1 MATSRYIV
9 VHDRTV
15 KAAYYGFSEVG
26 GASDEEWHGE
36 QEEGG
41 GGVELHGEVFCGEG
55 GGGETSQVA
64 KHLIDCQ
71 VHQVQLKKNKELHH
85 LEDHVQPTVFF
96 KLYLLKYGTNS
107 HLQNIPIAACFILVK
122 RWNWPAI
129 LRPQIMALQIENSI
143 AIFSNKNKK
152 TKSLQN
158 KERLRKCAVTS
169 SLSFSFE
176 ENMKVTVFDF
186 LTCQENL
193 LRTSR
198 RKEAWSKQNTYIHM
212 DATYIFVASKRTL
225 REGGALALWTR
236 RRIAEPVWLWDSFPE
251 VRKEKRLRVV

>member
-1 MATSRYIV
+1 MATSHYIV
-9 VHDRTV
+9 VHDGTV

-36 QEEGG
+36 QAEGG

-55 GGGETSQVA
+55 GGCETSQVA
-64 KHLIDCQ
+64 KHLIQ
-71 VHQVQLKKNKELHH
+71 VHQLQLKKQQLHH

-129 LRPQIMALQIENSI
+129 LRLQIMALQIENSI

-152 TKSLQN
+152 QSHCKT
-158 KERLRKCAVTS
+158 RKGLESA
-169 SLSFSFE
+169 
-176 ENMKVTVFDF
+176 
-186 LTCQENL
+186 L
-193 LRTSR
+193 LLHLYRSPLKKT
-198 RKEAWSKQNTYIHM
+198 
-212 DATYIFVASKRTL
+212 
-225 REGGALALWTR
+225 
-236 RRIAEPVWLWDSFPE
+236 
-251 VRKEKRLRVV
+251 

>member
-1 MATSRYIV
+1 MATSHYIV

-129 LRPQIMALQIENSI
+129 LRLQIMALQIENSI

-152 TKSLQN
+152 QSHCKTRKGLESALLLHLYRSPWRKHKSDSLWFFH
-158 KERLRKCAVTS
+158 LSRKS
-169 SLSFSFE
+169 IE
-176 ENMKVTVFDF
+176 D
-186 LTCQENL
+186 
-193 LRTSR
+193 
-198 RKEAWSKQNTYIHM
+198 KQ
-212 DATYIFVASKRTL
+212 
-225 REGGALALWTR
+225 
-236 RRIAEPVWLWDSFPE
+236 
-251 VRKEKRLRVV
+251 EKRGLVKTKHLHTCCI